1 MFERPHHR
9 RIGALLAL
17 LDGDLLGDCEC
28 LFAGGTAI
36 ALQLDEF
43 RRSDDIDFLC
53 ASVDGYRALRERVY
67 GSGMAALAR
76 GELAVV
82 RDVRADQYGI
92 RAVLGTPEC
101 PVKFEVVR
109 EGRVMLDPGDGR
121 LAGVPLLCRS
131 DLYTQKLLANA
142 DRGLDSS
149 TLHRDLIDL
158 TMMRL
163 RWGPVPVAALAKA
176 RGAYGQSIDRA
187 VTAVQAMLR
196 DPAHRKQCMRAL
208 EIAPGVVGPLAEA
221 LDQPLW

>member
-1 MFERPHHR
+1 MFERPHHQ
-9 RIGALLAL
+9 RIGALLTL
-17 LDGDLLGDCEC
+17 LDGELLGNCAC

-53 ASVDGYRALRERVY
+53 ASADGYRALRERVY

-76 GELAVV
+76 GELSVV

-92 RAVLGTPEC
+92 RAVLGTPEW

-109 EGRVMLDPGDGR
+109 EGRVTLDAGDGR
-121 LAGVPLLCRS
+121 LAGVTLLCRS

-158 TMMRL
+158 AMMRL
-163 RWGPVPVAALAKA
+163 RWGPVPEAALAKA
-176 RGAYGQSIDRA
+176 RGAYGQSVDRA
-187 VTAVQAMLR
+187 VAAVQTVLR
-196 DPAHRKQCMRAL
+196 DPVRRRQCMKAL
-208 EIAPGVVGPLAEA
+208 EIAPEVVEPLAEA
-221 LDQPLW
+221 LDMPLW